1 MARLLEPQVEAASV
15 GDLRALEDRQLADGL
30 IPFAARSALYRA
42 RWREAG
48 ITPQEIRTYEAL
60 QRLPYV
66 RGTDLREGWR
76 RYPDEMVCDPDV
88 RAWFATSGTTGPPKW
103 TPYGPT
109 ELALVEE
116 IVHRAYYIL
125 VRRPGTFRCT
135 IIATPAPFVSDAGA
149 FALLAS
155 HVAARLPVEYLI
167 ASPTEAETTLRF
179 LRTRPPTAVV
189 GFPSILL
196 RIAEGIAEEAPAQ
209 AALAWRR
216 QPSAATLAGVVATK
230 LMRIKPRHLFKPE
243 VGLFGG
249 EPLAPY
255 RQALRETWGLQAFE
269 LYAMTEYP
277 CFHLECRE
285 QAGIHLW
292 ADKCIPEIIPLEQ
305 LERED
310 DDPAYIPQAR
320 HLFDA
325 PAGMQGEFVF
335 TSFGRALPLV
345 RYRTG
350 DVIDVVD
357 TARCGCGRTHPR
369 IRVRGRRDDLV
380 NLGLIRFSTAEL
392 DTRLSA
398 VPGIGSWQLRI
409 VRRGYKPQPV
419 LYLVPLGIA
428 RPALAADAARAL
440 DSIEALKVGVDN
452 GLVLAPEIKIVP
464 EIADVLTWSGK
475 RKRVIQEAPE

>member
-1 MARLLEPQVEAASV
+1 MATMLEPRVEAAPA
-15 GDLRALEDRQLADGL
+15 GDLRALEDRHLADL
-30 IPFAARSALYRA
+30 IPFAARSALYTD

-48 ITPQEIRTYEAL
+48 ISLTAVRTYEDL
-60 QRLPYV
+60 QRLPYI
-66 RGTDLREGWR
+66 RGDDLREGWR
-76 RYPDEMVCDPDV
+76 RAPHDMICDPDV
-88 RAWFATSGTTGPPKW
+88 RAWFATSGTTGAPKW
-103 TPYGPT
+103 TPYGPA
-109 ELALVEE
+109 ELTLLED
-116 IVHRAYYIL
+116 IVRRAYYIL
-125 VRRPGTFRCT
+125 VERPGVFRCA
-135 IIATPAPFVSDAGA
+135 IFATPAPFVSDVGA

-155 HVAARLPVEYLI
+155 HVAARLPVEYLVT
-167 ASPTEAETTLRF
+167 SPTEAESALRF
-179 LRTRPPTAVV
+179 LRTRPPVAVV

-196 RIAEGIAEEAPAQ
+196 RIAEGIVHEAPIQAQ
-209 AALAWRR
+209 HAWRLR
-216 QPSAATLAGVVATK
+216 PSAATLAGVLATRV
-230 LMRIKPRHLFKPE
+230 MRIQPRHLFKPA

-255 RQALRETWGLQAFE
+255 RQPLRETWGLRAFE

-285 QAGIHLW
+285 QAGIHVW
-292 ADKCIPEIIPLEQ
+292 ADRCLPELIPLEQ
-305 LERED
+305 LDRED
-310 DDPAYIPQAR
+310 ADGSYVPRAV

-325 PAGMQGEFVF
+325 APGQTGEFVY

-350 DVIDVVD
+350 DVIEVVD

-392 DTRLSA
+392 DHQLGALS
-398 VPGIGSWQLRI
+398 GIASWQLRI

-419 LYLVPLGIA
+419 LYVVPMPPPRA
-428 RPALAADAARAL
+428 DLAADLGRAL
-440 DSIEALKVGVDN
+440 ENIEILKVGIDN
-452 GLVLAPEIKIVP
+452 GLVLPPDIRIVP
-464 EIADVLTWSGK
+464 EITEVLTWSGK